1 MKSRSEPALLEVKL
15 PPELETALT
24 AHARRSRKSKT
35 SLVRA
40 ALAQYLEDAADYQA
54 VLAARKRVGRTYTL
68 AQVKKRLG
76 LDG

>member
-1 MKSRSEPALLEVKL
+1 MKPRSETALLEVKL
-15 PPELETALT
+15 SPELETALS

-40 ALAQYLEDAADYQA
+40 ALVQYLEDVADYQA
-54 VLAARKRVGRTYTL
+54 VIAARKRGGRTRTL